1 MTRIESIPEPDKMAL
16 VDLIILLMDEQKK
29 NGAQPDKQIS
39 AIDGVDKTP
48 SPF

>member
-29 NGAQPDKQIS
+29 NGAQPGKLEN
-39 AIDGVDKTP
+39 AIDGVLGTP